1 MNFITDTPEYKEK
14 MKKLFEKKKS
24 SNEYECYVNL
34 ITDTTLVYFLKTN
47 YPEVWEEYLESQKGH
62 KTIDEIIEVITGGKK

>member
-1 MNFITDTPEYKEK
+1 MNFITDTPEYREK

-24 SNEYECYVNL
+24 SNEYECHVNL
-34 ITDTTLVYFLKTN
+34 ITDTTLVYFLTTK

-62 KTIDEIIEVITGGKK
+62 QTIDDIIKVITGGKK